1 MDSLIAESVSR
12 NYSGNAVVSEA
23 SLAIMPGKVT
33 ALLGGSGA
41 GKSTLLR
48 LFAGLEPVDGG
59 EIKIGDMVL
68 SSKGKTTPAEKRNI
82 GLVFQDFALFPHMT
96 ASQNVQFGLRNI
108 SRAQRR
114 ASSKEWLSKLG
125 LAHRMDA
132 YPQQL
137 SGGEQQRVAIARALA
152 PEPSAIL
159 LDEPFSGLD
168 PALRQ
173 GVRKAAFEA
182 IHETGI
188 PALLV
193 THDADEAMA
202 VSDHL
207 AVMREGKIV
216 QQDVPEL
223 VYSRPESIETAAAL
237 GQINRIPAGSPL
249 AAFLGAASAVRV
261 EGVRIDPEGPVRA
274 QIVSVRRV
282 GSYVSISL
290 NVPDHGILDASA
302 RTCDLKPGE
311 FTNISFDPAHSFR
324 F

>member
-12 NYSGNAVVSEA
+12 NYTGNAVVSEA

-59 EIKIGDMVL
+59 QIKIGDIVL
-68 SSKGKTTPAEKRNI
+68 SSRGKTIPAEKRNI

-108 SRAQRR
+108 SKAHRR

-207 AVMREGKIV
+207 AVMRKGKIV

-237 GQINRIPAGSPL
+237 GQINQIPAGSPL

-274 QIVSVRRV
+274 QIVSIRRV

-290 NVPDHGILDASA
+290 NVPGHGILYASA
-302 RTCDLKPGE
+302 RTCDLQPGE
-311 FTNISFDPAHSFR
+311 CYEHQLRSRA
-324 F
+324 